1 MLCNA
6 HQLTVCLQ
14 DSVLSTDDYGKDLAS
29 VQTLQRKHEGVERDL
44 DALEDRVRTI
54 NQEAK
59 FFRDIAD
66 EESWIKE
73 KKLLVT
79 SDDYG
84 RDLTGVQNLRKK
96 HKRFESELGSHEP
109 AIKAV
114 QEAGGQLIASSTLG
128 GAEIEQRL
136 QQLAEVWAEL
146 KGMAASRGQKLEES
160 ITYQQFLAKIE
171 EEEAWISEKQQLLTV
186 PDLGD
191 NMAAVQ
197 GLLKK
202 HDAFETDI
210 SVHGDRCTDICEAG
224 QQLIDDRNHHADS
237 IAQRCEQLRNKVK

>member
-1 MLCNA
+1 M
-6 HQLTVCLQ
+6 
-14 DSVLSTDDYGKDLAS
+14 
-29 VQTLQRKHEGVERDL
+29 
-44 DALEDRVRTI
+44 
-54 NQEAK
+54 
-59 FFRDIAD
+59 
-66 EESWIKE
+66 
-73 KKLLVT
+73 T

-109 AIKAV
+109 TIQQV
-114 QEAGGQLIASSTLG
+114 QEAGAQLIDSSHLG
-128 GAEIEQRL
+128 GEEIEQRL
-136 QQLAEVWAEL
+136 KELSDVWEEL
-146 KGMAASRGQKLEES
+146 KGMAQSRGKKLKES

-210 SVHGDRCTDICEAG
+210 SVHGDRFTDICEAG
-224 QQLIDDRNHHADS
+224 QQLIDEKKPS
-237 IAQRCEQLRNKVK
+237 C